1 MNEIKEI
8 LEKIKMKKV
17 DDEIFKEDL
26 IKESVIIRKSDLE
39 KLGKKLMKEIDNF
52 LHDEYILTFPKMKLD
67 QEQFDKSVNELKDK
81 YESESLDIKEMYY
94 ILTEIRLDEEIDGDL
109 FFKKE
114 AYLNLFQVLFVNY
127 IYLEN

>member
-17 DDEIFKEDL
+17 DGEIFEEDL

-39 KLGKKLMKEIDNF
+39 KLGKDLMKEIDNF
-52 LHDEYILTFPKMKLD
+52 LHYEYILTFPKLKLD
-67 QEQFDKSVNELKDK
+67 QEKFDESVNMLKDN
-81 YESESLDIKEMYY
+81 ESLNIEKIYH
-94 ILTEIRLDEEIDGDL
+94 ILTGINLDDEIDGEL

-114 AYLNLFQVLFVNY
+114 GFLNLFKVLLVDY
-127 IYLEN
+127 KYLEY